1 MTTKD
6 QNQNKQT
13 KMQTNISKIFNIY
26 QEDPEKTA
34 VLTGAWPEP
43 PRAPHKQS
51 SWDTPQEPPIDRAA
65 GTAEPE
71 PTGSVYQ
78 SKAMPAELHGP
89 KSDVGTNKPLTHDLH
104 EIMSL
109 LITLI
114 INKQRMPNIY

>member
-1 MTTKD
+1 MRLD
-6 QNQNKQT
+6 LYLGDF
-13 KMQTNISKIFNIY
+13 SGLGS
-26 QEDPEKTA
+26 
-34 VLTGAWPEP
+34 VC
-43 PRAPHKQS
+43 
-51 SWDTPQEPPIDRAA
+51 PIDRAA